1 MKKAICIISLLI
13 LTSCATTTN
22 TQAYIPPSEMKQNSQ
37 IIISREDAFLYSG
50 VSANIRLNGN
60 KVGSLAKGASQ
71 TFYAPP
77 GRNFISVTGTG
88 SPGESTM
95 SFSTKKGE
103 KYSFQIK
110 PRGGSTALGGILAGA
125 MYLSIEADGKT
136 GGLFSINLVSTS
148 EEVTVNSTNKEDDL
162 KKLKSLFDKGLISRE
177 VYEQRQLELL
187 QD

>member
-103 KYSFQIK
+103 KYFNYIDRLKNSKLACKVKLADLTDNYIRRKQYKFASKIDMQKIK
-110 PRGGSTALGGILAGA
+110 KYKKAYKIL
-125 MYLSIEADGKT
+125 T
-136 GGLFSINLVSTS
+136 G
-148 EEVTVNSTNKEDDL
+148 NS
-162 KKLKSLFDKGLISRE
+162 LKSAIKHF
-177 VYEQRQLELL
+177 
-187 QD
+187 